1 MAVQVTQVG
10 LVLGPLDGATA
21 FVAAHSSR
29 YEVEPS
35 QVSGTSLS
43 SAEAK
48 HRCEGPRG
56 VYERRADGRFW
67 WVGWQ

>member
-1 MAVQVTQVG
+1 MPLQVMQVG

-29 YEVEPS
+29 YLVEPS
-35 QVSGTSLS
+35 ELSGW
-43 SAEAK
+43 
-48 HRCEGPRG
+48 EGPCG

>member
-1 MAVQVTQVG
+1 MPVEVTQVG

-29 YEVEPS
+29 YLVEPGGLGS
-35 QVSGTSLS
+35 VAAS
-43 SAEAK
+43 SEAPH
-48 HRCEGPRG
+48 HREGPRG